1 MHDNEESIRF
11 REDMEKD
18 LTYVGT
24 FALEDPL
31 RDNIEESVNL
41 IRFGCH
47 IQNEYEKAEIRNEV
61 KVRMISGDHIE
72 TCKSVAVQC
81 GIISDEESK

>member
-1 MHDNEESIRF
+1 MKVLSYGFKDLSLESYNEILKMHDNEESIRF

-47 IQNEYEKAEIRNEV
+47 I
-61 KVRMISGDHIE
+61 
-72 TCKSVAVQC
+72 
-81 GIISDEESK
+81 

>member
-47 IQNEYEKAEIRNEV
+47 I
-61 KVRMISGDHIE
+61 
-72 TCKSVAVQC
+72 
-81 GIISDEESK
+81 